1 MNSRSESIKTV
12 NIPQANEKVRFD
24 FYPFIPSGEDFLVTS
39 FTLDD
44 GTRFVLSIRMVGQF
58 WRARRH
64 RTWQQQLLQIVEE
77 WRVVFGEE
85 GYGRS
90 VLSGTTS
97 STNTMRVIFDSFGH
111 VVVDDQGYVLDVDTT
126 TSDISGYQNVFSAR
140 FQVRQSKLT
149 LLLTLA
155 TVQRG
160 RIVTEKGKTLG
171 QAFLTRLW

>member
-1 MNSRSESIKTV
+1 M
-12 NIPQANEKVRFD
+12 
-24 FYPFIPSGEDFLVTS
+24 
-39 FTLDD
+39 
-44 GTRFVLSIRMVGQF
+44 
-58 WRARRH
+58 
-64 RTWQQQLLQIVEE
+64 
-77 WRVVFGEE
+77 
-85 GYGRS
+85 
-90 VLSGTTS
+90 LSGTTS

-171 QAFLTRLW
+171 QAFFERVFGKRRFLLCRNLEF